1 MNEFLVTFASGK
13 KKNTFKEKKKIREIA
28 KLKKIEGVARG

>member
-13 KKNTFKEKKKIREIA
+13 KKNTFKEKKIREFA